1 MKNTIRETKIDLA
14 NNLTIDHA
22 NKTITVTKQFQKA
35 SGKYGSEEYLV
46 CEELMSKFK
55 DYRFVV
61 RTQKKRKSTTLSYDE
76 MTKYISKHDD
86 NGEIMNEFLVMR
98 GLKANENNEKTSESP
113 KEIRN
118 WFFTKYPELKKI
130 NEKKLLN

>member
-1 MKNTIRETKIDLA
+1 
-14 NNLTIDHA
+14 
-22 NKTITVTKQFQKA
+22 VTKQFQKA

-46 CEELMSKFK
+46 CEELMSKFN

-61 RTQKKRKSTTLSYDE
+61 RTQKKRKSTTLSYEE
-76 MTKYISKHDD
+76 MAKYISKHDD

-98 GLKANENNEKTSESP
+98 GLKANDNNEKTSETP
-113 KEIRN
+113 TEIRN

-130 NEKKLLN
+130 NEKNA

>member
-1 MKNTIRETKIDLA
+1 MTNTIRETKIDLA

-35 SGKYGSEEYLV
+35 SGKYGSKEYQV
-46 CEELMSKFK
+46 CEELMSKFN

-61 RTQKKRKSTTLSYDE
+61 RTQKKRKSTTLSYEE

-86 NGEIMNEFLVMR
+86 NGEIMNEFLVLR

-113 KEIRN
+113 TEIRN

-130 NEKKLLN
+130 NEKKVA